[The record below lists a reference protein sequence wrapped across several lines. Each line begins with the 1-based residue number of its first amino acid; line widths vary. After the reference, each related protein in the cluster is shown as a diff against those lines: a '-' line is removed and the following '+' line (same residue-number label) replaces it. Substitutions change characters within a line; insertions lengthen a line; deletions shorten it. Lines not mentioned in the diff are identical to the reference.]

1 MTDKIICLWVEIGKF
16 RKFLFICYVRKIS
29 DNLHMEVYAKSMMRN
44 KRQGEKTTG
53 YIIKVEKN
61 IKMV

>member
-1 MTDKIICLWVEIGKF
+1 
-16 RKFLFICYVRKIS
+16 
-29 DNLHMEVYAKSMMRN
+29 MEVYAKSMMRN